1 MCDVHGPLARRPPL
15 FGGSRSRSSRGLLLL
30 ITSAG
35 APCFLNGSNEKVLTQ
50 GGGRARRRRS
60 QPASDPPPRGFGRP
74 RGPGGG
80 DTCLCLAD
88 LSVAPLCPRRGAFRA
103 RALRPHVGAWPGSG
117 IRRRRGAWPLRAH
130 VMADHRTWSYGSPW
144 PWTSPPTKWGGL
156 PHWLNRAPGFPGG
169 GRGCVVQ
176 ADRVLRQRR
185 PATTSNGRRR

>member
-50 GGGRARRRRS
+50 GGARARRRRS

-74 RGPGGG
+74 RGPGWRGALPVSG
-80 DTCLCLAD
+80 R
-88 LSVAPLCPRRGAFRA
+88 PRRGTAVPASRRFPRA
-103 RALRPHVGAWPGSG
+103 GLAPPRWDVAGVRYKGEARPLGPSVPMSWRTIRPGRMVRPG
-117 IRRRRGAWPLRAH
+117 HGPLLQ
-130 VMADHRTWSYGSPW
+130 P
-144 PWTSPPTKWGGL
+144 KWGGL

-169 GRGCVVQ
+169 GRGG
-176 ADRVLRQRR
+176 
-185 PATTSNGRRR
+185 SS